1 MSAQGSLFPEP
12 PPEIPM
18 EILRLLSPHEIEL
31 ARTMPEGGKAFAG
44 MLAWLRKH
52 PQVVPFFFAETQ
64 LIMEEMPFAKI
75 QIEEVLCRVRRRYG
89 IRILNE
95 KGFFSRWLT
104 SLLPALQSRVQKRR
118 SKFGRI
124 FARWDGDG
132 K

>member
-1 MSAQGSLFPEP
+1 
-12 PPEIPM
+12 M

-31 ARTMPEGGKAFAG
+31 ARTMPEIGKAFAG

-52 PQVVPFFFAETQ
+52 PQVVPLFIEETR
-64 LIMEEMPFAKI
+64 LIMEAKPFAKI
-75 QIEEVLCRVRRRYG
+75 QIEEVLCRVRRRHG

-104 SLLPALQSRVQKRR
+104 RLVPALQPRTQIRH
-118 SKFGRI
+118 SKFSRI
-124 FARWDGDG
+124 FNLWKGDG